1 MTDDVD
7 LSFLAKQQS
16 RILNELAEMR
26 IESRSMAANL
36 RDDISVLTAMVLRLE
51 NTSRNQREFNVHVI
65 ERVRKLESE

>member
-1 MTDDVD
+1 MTNDVD

-16 RILNELAEMR
+16 RILSELAEMR
-26 IESRSMAANL
+26 IESRSTATNL